1 MASQTI
7 DTRATRLLS
16 TSIEILDVA
25 GEILM
30 NIDRLSIEESERF
43 LRELDER
50 DMIFT
55 PVPMK
60 PSQTP
65 KDVLIV
71 KMESIIEELKQLKI
85 EVDCYNRIKE
95 NR

>member
-1 MASQTI
+1 
-7 DTRATRLLS
+7 
-16 TSIEILDVA
+16 
-25 GEILM
+25 M

-50 DMIFT
+50 DIMFT

-65 KDVLIV
+65 KDVLII
-71 KMESIIEELKQLKI
+71 KMESIVEELKQLKT
-85 EVDCYNRIKE
+85 EVGCYNRIIK

>member
-50 DMIFT
+50 DIMFT

-65 KDVLIV
+65 KDVLII
-71 KMESIIEELKQLKI
+71 KMESIVEELKQLKT
-85 EVDCYNRIKE
+85 EVGCYNRIIK